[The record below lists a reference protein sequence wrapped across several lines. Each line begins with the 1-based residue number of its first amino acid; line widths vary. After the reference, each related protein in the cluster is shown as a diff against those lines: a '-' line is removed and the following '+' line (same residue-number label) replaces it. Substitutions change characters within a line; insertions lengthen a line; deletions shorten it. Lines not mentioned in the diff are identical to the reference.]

1 MQDQISQLKR
11 ARNES
16 EKLLKRHKS
25 SFDDATECLQAAKEL
40 STAANELLRQLD
52 PDFAKKTQQQQQ
64 QRVYYSHPSEMTMLH
79 ELAKEQYELTRKRFE
94 RNCGRSFPGSK

>member
-16 EKLLKRHKS
+16 EMLLKRHKS

-40 STAANELLRQLD
+40 SAAANELLRQMD
-52 PDFAKKTQQQQQ
+52 PDFAKKATHQ
-64 QRVYYSHPSEMTMLH
+64 QRVYHSHPSEMSMLH